1 MCGIFAIFNNHYDK
15 NSLIKLINSMKL
27 LQHRGKDGY
36 GIVYLTRYLLIN
48 IKEKGEI
55 NINKSQNII
64 KCENKCYS
72 CMGHLRYSTS
82 GSSIKTGV
90 VKQLEIQPIR
100 GYDKQVGPFYMAH
113 NGNIPIISKH
123 DTTYLKDLIMN
134 YTEKTFEE
142 KLIRLINEIPGAYT
156 LVILTSSNK
165 MYVIRDRFGI
175 RPLCLGTA
183 NNQYYVSSESCA
195 FTNNINYLR
204 DVKPGELLRIDENG
218 IKTLYIHPTSKLC
231 LCSFEILYFLN
242 ENSYTDGLYIKNIR
256 YNLGRIL
263 ALKENIL
270 KPKNKLTV
278 IGIPLTGICSGKAY
292 AKQLG
297 YNYEQLITKNKNIS
311 RTFIIINNEKRK
323 ETCEKK
329 FIYDTEKIKDKNIV
343 IVDDTIVRGNVI
355 KSIIRNLKKY
365 GANEIHVRIPA
376 PPVIDICEL
385 GISIQSKN
393 ELIMNNKTV
402 NQVCNEIGATSLVYL
417 DIKELAY
424 FPKSSY
430 NQCFS
435 GYIDQE
441 IKNINNSN
449 EIVI

>member
-1 MCGIFAIFNNHYDK
+1 MCGIFAIFSNEYK
-15 NSLIKLINSMKL
+15 NLLKKLINGMKL

-36 GIVYLTRYLLIN
+36 GIVYLQRQLLIN
-48 IKEKGEI
+48 IKESGEV
-55 NINKSQNII
+55 NSNKLKTN
-64 KCENKCYS
+64 NKCYS
-72 CMGHLRYSTS
+72 CIGHLRYSTS
-82 GSSIKTGV
+82 GSSIKTGI
-90 VKQLEIQPIR
+90 VKQLEMQPIR
-100 GYDKQVGPFYMAH
+100 GDDDQFGTFYIAH
-113 NGNIPIISKH
+113 NGNIPNIKNH

-134 YTEKTFEE
+134 YKEDTFEK

-156 LVILTSSNK
+156 LVILTSSNTL
-165 MYVIRDRFGI
+165 YVIRDRFGI
-175 RPLCLGTA
+175 RPLCLGSS
-183 NNQYYVSSESCA
+183 NEEYYVSSESCA
-195 FTNNINYLR
+195 FSDDIKYIR
-204 DVKPGELLRIDENG
+204 DVNPGELLRIDENG
-218 IKTLYIHPTSKLC
+218 IKTLYNHPTSKLC

-256 YNLGRIL
+256 YNLGKIL
-263 ALKENIL
+263 ALKENIV
-270 KPKNKLTV
+270 KPEDQPTV

-292 AKQLG
+292 AKTIG
-297 YNYEQLITKNKNIS
+297 YNYQQLITKNKNIS

-329 FIYDTEKIKDKNIV
+329 FIYDIENIKDKNIV

-365 GANEIHVRIPA
+365 GAKEIHVRIPA

-417 DIKELAY
+417 DIEELAY

-441 IKNINNSN
+441 IYGNKNINYSN
-449 EIVI
+449 QLNH